1 MVDENSE
8 LVESTAPEGIPNDQI
23 PVGISEKNEEVVV
36 EPPKEAPK
44 ADPLT
49 MKSLLEA
56 GTHFGHQTHRWDP
69 KMKRHIFAER
79 NGIHIID
86 LQQTMVLIQHA
97 AKFVAEVTAT
107 GKKILMVG
115 TKRQA
120 QDIVKEEAIRSGQY
134 YCNQRW
140 LGGTMTNFDTIQTRI
155 EYLINLEESKAK
167 NEWRRLPK
175 KEALKL
181 DNQAEK
187 MNRYLGGIKEMTSIP
202 GALFIVDIGKEKIA
216 VAEARRL
223 GVPIVAVVDT
233 DCDPDLVDYV
243 IPGNDDAMRSIRL
256 VAAQIAQAAI
266 RGNQEWLSR
275 QAESG
280 IFDEEPETI
289 TPVSV

>member
-8 LVESTAPEGIPNDQI
+8 LVESTGPGETPNDQV
-23 PVGISEKNEEVVV
+23 PVGISQKNEEVVV

-223 GVPIVAVVDT
+223 GIPIVAVVDT

-256 VAAQIAQAAI
+256 VAGQIAEAAI
-266 RGNQEWLSR
+266 HGNQEWLSR